1 MRFIKFFPIIILAF
15 LFSACS
21 GKGPGMHSDDYIKQ
35 SQSVRPI
42 VVPAGVTRPMQK
54 AYYRV
59 PALSR
64 QTENAPMSLI
74 PPGSRVSQYRH
85 VAKGKNVQDK
95 KRVFARLSKRS
106 KRLVLSTNSKN
117 AWPMVGRALQKAHYQ
132 VLDQDKGMGT
142 YYVLDTGETGHK
154 ITQSTP
160 IYRLVLKRDGKKSS
174 LSILKQNDK
183 PANVDIAE
191 RILTDIKKNLA

>member
-1 MRFIKFFPIIILAF
+1 MRYIKFFPIIILAF

-42 VVPAGVTRPMQK
+42 VVPAGVTSPMQK

-64 QTENAPMSLI
+64 QAENAPMSLL
-74 PPGSRVSQYRH
+74 PPGSRVSRYRN
-85 VAKGKNVQDK
+85 VVKVNVQGK
-95 KRVFARLSKRS
+95 KRVFVRLSKHS

-142 YYVLDTGETGHK
+142 YYVLDTGKTSHK

-160 IYRLVLKRDGKKSS
+160 IYRLVLKRNGKKSS
-174 LSILKQNDK
+174 LSILNQKDK
-183 PANVDIAE
+183 PADADIAI